1 MIIFW
6 LELIVVIVVVCIDK
20 MLKFELDVFID
31 EIVFWIDSMVV
42 IWYIRNILFRF
53 YIFVVNRF
61 VVIYEGFLF
70 DEWWYINIK

>member
-1 MIIFW
+1 M
-6 LELIVVIVVVCIDK
+6 VIVVVCIDK

-70 DEWWYINIK
+70 DEW